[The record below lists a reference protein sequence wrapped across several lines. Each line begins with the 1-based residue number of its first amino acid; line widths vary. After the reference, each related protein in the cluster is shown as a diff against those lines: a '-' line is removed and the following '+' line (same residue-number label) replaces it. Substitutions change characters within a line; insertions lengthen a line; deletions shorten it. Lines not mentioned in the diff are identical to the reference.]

1 MASASAQTLRSR
13 CTISPSG
20 RPRISSTA
28 LLMFVEV
35 INFLFE
41 IISHSGR
48 TEEDE
53 YQPPNLPPPLSWES
67 KVPGLRVGD
76 GFTHA
81 ASKGS
86 ERAERGEEKRT

>member
-1 MASASAQTLRSR
+1 
-13 CTISPSG
+13 
-20 RPRISSTA
+20 
-28 LLMFVEV
+28 MFVEV

-53 YQPPNLPPPLSWES
+53 YQPPNLPPLLSLES
-67 KVPGLRVGD
+67 KVPGLCVGD

-81 ASKGS
+81 AGKGS
-86 ERAERGEEKRT
+86 ERAERGEEERRRGHR

>member
-1 MASASAQTLRSR
+1 
-13 CTISPSG
+13 
-20 RPRISSTA
+20 
-28 LLMFVEV
+28 MFVEV

-53 YQPPNLPPPLSWES
+53 HRRSNLPPPLSWES

-81 ASKGS
+81 AGKGS
-86 ERAERGEEKRT
+86 ESAERGEERRKRAQMKGGAIKGKQK

>member
-1 MASASAQTLRSR
+1 
-13 CTISPSG
+13 
-20 RPRISSTA
+20 
-28 LLMFVEV
+28 MFVEV

-67 KVPGLRVGD
+67 KMPGLRVGD
-76 GFTHA
+76 GLTHA
-81 ASKGS
+81 AGKGS
-86 ERAERGEEKRT
+86 ERAERGEEKKRRREEDIDEGGTIKGKQK